1 MGISIKRDETERLAR
16 EVAKL
21 KGESLTDA
29 IHHAL
34 ENELTRLE
42 RGQKTR
48 EQILAELAPFFAE
61 MDAHGPGNGK
71 SLREIEEEMY
81 GEFGE
86 PI

>member
-34 ENELTRLE
+34 EGELNRL
-42 RGQKTR
+42 RGD
-48 EQILAELAPFFAE
+48 AP
-61 MDAHGPGNGK
+61 
-71 SLREIEEEMY
+71 
-81 GEFGE
+81 
-86 PI
+86 